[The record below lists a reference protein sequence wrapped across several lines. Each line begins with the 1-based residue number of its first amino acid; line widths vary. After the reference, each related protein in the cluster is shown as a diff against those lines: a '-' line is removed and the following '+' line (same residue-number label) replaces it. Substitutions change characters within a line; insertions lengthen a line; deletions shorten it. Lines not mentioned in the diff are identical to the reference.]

1 MTYAN
6 LLLSVEDGIGLLQFN
21 RPEAQNALNKA
32 TVDEVYRALDDFRAN
47 AAVGVVIL
55 TGAGD
60 KAFVGGADIKDLLA
74 RGRKEGLEGI
84 NARLFTAIE
93 QFEKP
98 TIAAVNGLA
107 LGGGCEI
114 AMACDLRVAS
124 EAAKFGLPETG
135 LGIIPGAG
143 GTQRLPR
150 LVGLGKAKELVLTGD
165 IITAVEALRIGLVNQ
180 VVPAEQLMP
189 AARAMAGK
197 ILSRGPLAVR
207 LAKQALNLSARA
219 SLDVGLQ
226 FEVMSQAVLFES
238 ADKKEGMTAFLE
250 KRKPQFRGE

>member
-1 MTYAN
+1 MSYAN
-6 LLLSVEDGIGLLQFN
+6 LLLSVEDGIGLLQIN
-21 RPEAQNALNKA
+21 RPEARNALNKA
-32 TVDEVYRALDDFRAN
+32 TVDEAYRALDELRAN

-60 KAFVGGADIKDLLA
+60 KAFVGGADIKDLLG

-98 TIAAVNGLA
+98 TIAAVNGFA

-150 LVGLGKAKELVLTGD
+150 LVGLGKAKELVLTGE
-165 IITAVEALRIGLVNQ
+165 IITAVEAHRIGLVNQ
-180 VVPAEQLMP
+180 VVPPDQLMA
-189 AARAMAGK
+189 AAREMAKK

-219 SLDVGLQ
+219 PLDVGLQ

-250 KRKPQFRGE
+250 KRKPQFQGE

>member
-1 MTYAN
+1 MSYAN
-6 LLLSVEDGIGLLQFN
+6 LLLSVEDGIALLQFN
-21 RPEAQNALNKA
+21 RPEARNALNKA
-32 TVDEVYRALDDFRAN
+32 TVDEVYRALDELRAN

-60 KAFVGGADIKDLLA
+60 KAFVGGADIKDLLS

-98 TIAAVNGLA
+98 TIAAVNGFA
-107 LGGGCEI
+107 RGGGCEI

-180 VVPAEQLMP
+180 VVPADQLMP
-189 AARAMAGK
+189 AARTMAAK

-219 SLDVGLQ
+219 PLDVGLQ

-238 ADKKEGMTAFLE
+238 ADKKEGMTAFIE
-250 KRKPQFRGE
+250 KRKPQFKGE

>member
-1 MTYAN
+1 MPYEN
-6 LLLSVEDGIGLLQFN
+6 LLLSVEDGIGVLQFN
-21 RPEAQNALNKA
+21 RPEVRNALNKA
-32 TVDEVYRALDDFRAN
+32 TVDEVYQALDEFRAN
-47 AAVGVVIL
+47 DAVGVVIL

-74 RGRKEGLEGI
+74 RRMMEGLQAI
-84 NARLFTAIE
+84 NARLFTTIE

-98 TIAAVNGLA
+98 TIAAVNGFA

-124 EAAKFGLPETG
+124 EGAKFGLPETG

-165 IITAVEALRIGLVNQ
+165 IIPAAEALRIGLVNQ
-180 VVPAEQLMP
+180 VVPPDQVMK
-189 AARAMAGK
+189 AAKEMARK
-197 ILSRGPLAVR
+197 ILTRGPLAVR

-219 SLDVGLQ
+219 PLDVGLQ
-226 FEVMSQAVLFES
+226 FEVMAQSVLFES
-238 ADKKEGMTAFLE
+238 ADKKEGMSAFLE
-250 KRKPQFRGE
+250 KRKPQFKGE

>member
-1 MTYAN
+1 MPYEN

-21 RPEAQNALNKA
+21 RPEVRNALNKA
-32 TVDEVYRALDDFRAN
+32 TVDEVYRALDEFRADDS
-47 AAVGVVIL
+47 VGVVIL

-74 RGRKEGLEGI
+74 RKMKEGLQGI

-98 TIAAVNGLA
+98 TIAAVNGFA

-150 LVGLGKAKELVLTGD
+150 LVGLGKAKELVLTGE
-165 IITAVEALRIGLVNQ
+165 IIPAAEALRIGLVNQ
-180 VVPAEQLMP
+180 VVPP
-189 AARAMAGK
+189 AQVLTAAKEMARK

-219 SLDVGLQ
+219 PLDAGLQ
-226 FEVMSQAVLFES
+226 FEVMAQSVLFES

-250 KRKPQFRGE
+250 KRKPQFKGE

>member
-1 MTYAN
+1 MPYEN
-6 LLLSVEDGIGLLQFN
+6 LLVSVEDGIGVLQFN
-21 RPEAQNALNKA
+21 RPDVRNALNKA
-32 TVDEVYRALDDFRAN
+32 TVDEVYLALDEFRAN
-47 AAVGVVIL
+47 EAVGVVIL

-74 RGRKEGLEGI
+74 RRMKEGLQAI
-84 NARLFTAIE
+84 NARLFTTIE

-98 TIAAVNGLA
+98 TIAAVNGFA

-124 EAAKFGLPETG
+124 ESAKFGLPETG
-135 LGIIPGAG
+135 LGILPGAG

-150 LVGLGKAKELVLTGD
+150 LVGLGKAKELVLTGE
-165 IITAVEALRIGLVNQ
+165 IIPASEAFRIGLVNQ
-180 VVPAEQLMP
+180 VVAPDQVMT
-189 AARAMAGK
+189 AAREMAKK
-197 ILSRGPLAVR
+197 ILSRGPLAIR

-219 SLDVGLQ
+219 PLDVGLQ
-226 FEVMSQAVLFES
+226 FEVVAQSVLFES
-238 ADKKEGMTAFLE
+238 ADKREGMSAFLE

>member
-1 MTYAN
+1 MPYEN
-6 LLLSVEDGIGLLQFN
+6 LLLSVEDGIGILQFN
-21 RPEAQNALNKA
+21 RPEVRNALDKA
-32 TVDEVYRALDDFRAN
+32 TVDEVYLALDEFRAN
-47 AAVGVVIL
+47 DAVGVVIL

-74 RGRKEGLEGI
+74 RGMKEGLQGI

-98 TIAAVNGLA
+98 TIAAVNGFA

-124 EAAKFGLPETG
+124 DAAKFGLPETG

-165 IITAVEALRIGLVNQ
+165 IIPAAEALRIGLVNQ
-180 VVPAEQLMP
+180 VVPPDQVLT
-189 AARAMAGK
+189 AAREMARK
-197 ILSRGPLAVR
+197 ILTRGPLAVR

-219 SLDVGLQ
+219 PLDVGLQ
-226 FEVMSQAVLFES
+226 FEVMAQSVLFES

-250 KRKPQFRGE
+250 KRKPQFKGE